1 VIDLPLLLGRLLY
14 LFLSPSRERT
24 VPQIVPEVIEDSQD
38 DEEYIPG
45 MTLLS
50 HGYPLWIFEN
60 ESVGLAN
67 LFLGP
72 VAPPLLGD

>member
-14 LFLSPSRERT
+14 LFLSHSSARERT

-50 HGYPLWIFEN
+50 
-60 ESVGLAN
+60 LAN